1 MKRAMKREGIRLPR
15 FTDKFAVLDWEA
27 EPMPVLS
34 LYPVPA
40 PQPLAGLTLEVC
52 GLEQPPRTITWEA
65 LASLPRL
72 AITCPLIC
80 QIFNWSETVT
90 WEGVRLVDVLEFL
103 KLETHPEGYYAVYS
117 RDGAFFETLSR
128 DEAWDPRVLLA
139 YGLNG
144 SPLPVPHGGP
154 LRLVVPFLQGYK
166 SVKWVGAIR
175 AFRYDPVGIKRL
187 LGQSP
192 TGQLNEEWR
201 ARCGITP
208 PDGQAGDPPPERS
221 DAPAMR
227 PPSPSIIPSVP
238 SVVAEM
244 GETASIDRLQ
254 TIRGLGPDARTT
266 LREVVAIVRPGKR
279 LATRQ
284 ALESAGVAGYT
295 TYTVLGRSRQRGL
308 RFPAAGHEIVD
319 AEAAKTNEAVIQFV
333 PKQLFSAVV
342 EADRVDEVVAA
353 LIKVNRTG
361 KGQYGD
367 GRIFVVDVEEAVRIS
382 TDERAGAALR

>member
-1 MKRAMKREGIRLPR
+1 
-15 FTDKFAVLDWEA
+15 
-27 EPMPVLS
+27 MPVLA

-40 PQPLAGLTLEVC
+40 PQSLAGLTLDVC
-52 GLEQPPRTITWEA
+52 GLEQSPRTITWEA
-65 LASLPRL
+65 LASLPRVTL
-72 AITCPLIC
+72 TCPLIC

-90 WEGVRLVDVLEFL
+90 WEGVRLSDVLEFL

-139 YGLNG
+139 SGLNG
-144 SPLPVPHGGP
+144 SPLPAPHGGP

-175 AFRYDPVGIKRL
+175 AFRHDPVGIKRL

-201 ARCGITP
+201 TRYGIIP
-208 PDGQAGDPPPERS
+208 PDGWPGDPPPA
-221 DAPAMR
+221 APVMK
-227 PPSPSIIPSVP
+227 PPIPSIIPNVP

-244 GETASIDRLQ
+244 GEAASPNRLHTA
-254 TIRGLGPDARTT
+254 PDERTT
-266 LREVVAIVRPGKR
+266 MREVVAIVRPGKR
-279 LATRQ
+279 VATRQ

-295 TYTVLGRSRQRGL
+295 TSTVLGRSRQRGL
-308 RFPAAGHEIVD
+308 RFPAAGSDPE
-319 AEAAKTNEAVIQFV
+319 AEGAVIQFV